1 MTNRKIEDV
10 LAELKNIDVAAIQK
24 NLENAGA
31 NFEPK
36 YAVILS
42 KKKDGAV
49 SEYGVEQTL
58 DITDFFLALI
68 AAYVIGGIT
77 GYISAL
83 ILLPDAI
90 IGADQVPEEVGDMD
104 EDELAL
110 IIARV
115 IEKFPTLP
123 TEVIQALINHALKA
137 IYHIYNGIKIV
148 VEGIEDPNAPKPGT
162 DNRGKAL
169 E

>member
-1 MTNRKIEDV
+1 MPNRKIEDV

-42 KKKDGAV
+42 KKDGAV

-68 AAYVIGGIT
+68 AAYVVGGIT
-77 GYISAL
+77 GYIAAL

-137 IYHIYNGIKIV
+137 VYHIYNGIKIV
-148 VEGIEDPNAPKPGT
+148 VDGMEDPNLLKPGT
-162 DNRGKAL
+162 DNTGKAL

>member
-1 MTNRKIEDV
+1 MPKRKIEDV
-10 LAELKNIDVAAIQK
+10 LAELKNIDVAAMQK

-42 KKKDGAV
+42 KKDKV
-49 SEYGVEQTL
+49 SEYGVEETL
-58 DITDFFLALI
+58 DAVDLFLALVY
-68 AAYVIGGIT
+68 AYVVGGIS
-77 GYISAL
+77 GYLAAL
-83 ILLPDAI
+83 VLLPGAI
-90 IGADQVPEEVGDMD
+90 LGGGQIPLEAEDMD
-104 EDELAL
+104 ETELGL

>member
-1 MTNRKIEDV
+1 MPNRKIEDV
-10 LAELKNIDVAAIQK
+10 LAELKNIDVAAMQK

-42 KKKDGAV
+42 KKDEV
-49 SEYGVEQTL
+49 SEYGVEETL
-58 DITDFFLALI
+58 DAVDLFLALVY
-68 AAYVIGGIT
+68 AYVVGGIS
-77 GYISAL
+77 GYLAAL
-83 ILLPDAI
+83 VLLPGAI
-90 IGADQVPEEVGDMD
+90 LGGGQIPLEAEDMD
-104 EDELAL
+104 ETELGL

>member
-1 MTNRKIEDV
+1 MPKRKIEDV
-10 LAELKNIDVAAIQK
+10 LAELKNIDVAAMQK

-42 KKKDGAV
+42 KKDEV
-49 SEYGVEQTL
+49 SEYGVEETL
-58 DITDFFLALI
+58 DAVDLFLALVY
-68 AAYVIGGIT
+68 AYVVGGIS
-77 GYISAL
+77 GYLAAL
-83 ILLPDAI
+83 VLLPGAI
-90 IGADQVPEEVGDMD
+90 LGGGQIPLEAEDMD
-104 EDELAL
+104 ETELGL